1 MYRQIDK
8 KKRKLKKIA
17 AVILHTN
24 SLPVMSSGDLTRLE
38 GLCTDKPIAKG
49 EREEKKEKNFLRSL
63 INKNPF
69 TVMNPQ
75 NGQYFEKSLIGVTI
89 KILIYKI
96 SINKTFH
103 HYIWHIITNLSVIVL
118 KTYH

>member
-1 MYRQIDK
+1 
-8 KKRKLKKIA
+8 
-17 AVILHTN
+17 
-24 SLPVMSSGDLTRLE
+24 MSSGDLTRLE